1 MSASVRRDIVRKLIV
16 RKPVF
21 RAALACAMALA
32 AAPAIAGTVWT
43 GTWRLVNDSG
53 STANDLHLTIVNQ
66 PGNAAYRGGRGNQA
80 DIDGGGLFA
89 EPAGDRWSGFTLDL
103 SDPIDALGS
112 ILIPP
117 GAGADLS
124 VSVWSGSSSVSPTI
138 TQAWWTLGGTQVG
151 PDIPLTGFTFVVA
164 ELAVPQPDW
173 AEFAEGGGGETV
185 VPLPAAGTLLVGAL
199 AALGIGSRAGRGGG
213 RRRLSAS

>member
-66 PGNAAYRGGRGNQA
+66 PGNAAYRGGRVNQA
-80 DIDGGGLFA
+80 RA
-89 EPAGDRWSGFTLDL
+89 RAWSVR
-103 SDPIDALGS
+103 A
-112 ILIPP
+112 
-117 GAGADLS
+117 
-124 VSVWSGSSSVSPTI
+124 
-138 TQAWWTLGGTQVG
+138 
-151 PDIPLTGFTFVVA
+151 
-164 ELAVPQPDW
+164 
-173 AEFAEGGGGETV
+173 
-185 VPLPAAGTLLVGAL
+185 PAASRSSGGA
-199 AALGIGSRAGRGGG
+199 AGRARRRG
-213 RRRLSAS
+213 RRRS